1 VTDDQQRHVRLAAA
15 AFDQLPSQIAVI
27 DTDGVIRATNR
38 SWETFGLDN
47 GVEIGADMVGENYLS
62 VCRASPDEQSTL
74 AADGIE
80 AVVDGERSEF
90 SFEYPCHS
98 PDEQR
103 WFTMRASEFEFEG
116 EPLVI
121 IIHTDITERHAAEAD
136 VADRNET
143 LTMVAGILSHDL
155 RNPLS
160 VAMARAEMTD
170 GDHSAV
176 IQRSLARMR
185 DILDDAL
192 VLARKTDLESLES
205 VRLDTSATDAWEQ
218 VSTDRATLVIE
229 SEATIEAD
237 ASLLA
242 QLFENLFRNS
252 VDHGDADVTIT
263 VADRA
268 DGFAVFDD
276 GPGLPADDRD
286 RVFDPGFTTN
296 QAGGG
301 TGLGLTIVK
310 RVADVH
316 GWSVEATDAPDGGAM
331 VVVSGVTQIADD
343 A

>member
-1 VTDDQQRHVRLAAA
+1 MTDDEQRHVRLAAA

-38 SWETFGLDN
+38 AWETFGLEN
-47 GVEIGADMVGENYLS
+47 GVEMGADMVGQNYLS
-62 VCRASPDEQSTL
+62 VCRATPDELSTL

-80 AVVDGERSEF
+80 AVIDEERPEF

-98 PDEQR
+98 PDKQR
-103 WFTMRASEFEFEG
+103 WFTMRARRFEFDG

-121 IIHTDITERHAAEAD
+121 VIHTDITERHLAEAD

-143 LTMVAGILSHDL
+143 LSMVAGILSHDL

-176 IQRSLARMR
+176 IQRSLTRMR

-192 VLARKTDLESLES
+192 VLARKTDLESVS
-205 VRLDTSATDAWEQ
+205 AVRLDTSATDAWEQ
-218 VSTDRATLVIE
+218 VTTEGATLVVE

-242 QLFENLFRNS
+242 QLFENLFRNAL
-252 VDHGDADVTIT
+252 DHGGPDVTVT
-263 VADRA
+263 VADRE
-268 DGFAVFDD
+268 DGFAVVDD
-276 GPGLPADDRD
+276 GPGLPADDRE
-286 RVFDPGFTTN
+286 RVFEPGFTTN

-310 RVADVH
+310 HVADVH

-331 VVVSGVTQIADD
+331 FVVSGVSRAND
-343 A
+343 